1 MNRRYRHRGPTP
13 ARPTDASRA
22 LTAARN
28 LARLQQRHVAAGVG
42 VHPRTVGRWEIG
54 KSHPSK
60 TQWSKVV
67 AFLARFVPDA
77 AAKLAHAADVP
88 SPLSPPAVVDD
99 RTLQDAIVHAADQLD
114 VSPRRVRAV
123 VRALAAA
130 AKAANATLADL
141 ARVAEEPTSSQPARG
156 AT

>member
-1 MNRRYRHRGPTP
+1 MRRLYRYRGPLR

-28 LARLQQRHVAAGVG
+28 LARLQLRHVAAGVG
-42 VHPRTVGRWEIG
+42 VHPRTVGRWEAG
-54 KSHPSK
+54 KCHPTK
-60 TQWSKVV
+60 AQWAKVV
-67 AFLARFVPDA
+67 AFLAPFVPNA
-77 AAKLAHAADVP
+77 AVLLARAADVP
-88 SPLSPPAVVDD
+88 SPVAPPVVVDD
-99 RTLQDAIVHAADQLD
+99 RALQDAILHAADQLD

-141 ARVAEEPTSSQPARG
+141 ARVAEEQVPPQPA
-156 AT
+156 